1 MPKVICVVDNSA
13 GSENGL
19 QTEHGLSFWIE
30 TAQGNVLFD
39 TGQTAAVLLH
49 NLHYL
54 GLSDNNLSALV
65 LSHAHFDHTGGIDP
79 VLANNKT
86 LPVFGHTQI
95 FEKRYYRSED
105 GTRLV
110 GLSED
115 HELLLRQSNL
125 FLSDQPEEVVK
136 GLWTT
141 GDITIRNDQLGSS
154 PFLYIQKD
162 EIWYPDPYADDLS
175 LVLKTAE
182 GLVVICGCCHA
193 GLLNT
198 LYHVRKTF
206 VGNIHAVIGG
216 IHLVYAKEAY
226 LNHVIDAIKQDFSN
240 TRFMLNHCTGKDAQE
255 RFAMEFG
262 ALVSNFSVGS
272 TVSFGDLE

>member
-1 MPKVICVVDNSA
+1 MIKVVCVVDNSA

-39 TGQTAAVLLH
+39 TGQTTAVLLH
-49 NLHYL
+49 NLNCL
-54 GLSDNNLSALV
+54 DLSFRDLSALV

-79 VLANNKT
+79 VLASNKT
-86 LPVFGHTQI
+86 LPVYGHTNI
-95 FEKRYYRSED
+95 FEKRYYRAED
-105 GTRLV
+105 GTRQV

-125 FLSDQPEEVVK
+125 FLSDGPEEVIK

-141 GDITIRNDQLGSS
+141 GDITNREDQLGSS
-154 PFLYIQKD
+154 PFLYVKKD
-162 EIWYPDPYADDLS
+162 ETWTPDPYTDDLS
-175 LVLKTAE
+175 LVLNTAE

-198 LYHVRKTF
+198 LYHVRKIF
-206 VGNIHAVIGG
+206 AGNIHAVIGG

-226 LNHVIDAIKQDFSN
+226 LDHVIDAIKKDFLH
-240 TRFMLNHCTGKDAQE
+240 TRFLLNHCTGKEAQK
-255 RFAMEFG
+255 RFALEFG
-262 ALVSNFSVGS
+262 ELVSNFGVGS
-272 TVSFGDLE
+272 TVTFRDLE